1 MKKLKLATGLI
12 TALLVTSPI
21 VGAEEYPAYNFKPI
35 IVYQDKS
42 AVAKPKVVAKAAPVA
57 AKKEEGGLGVVELGL
72 LVAIAGGAFFL
83 TKGRSSGGSARSAGG
98 STGVDRYLA
107 AQGGAT
113 DTVAAGQT
121 GVDRYLNS

>member
-12 TALLVTSPI
+12 TALLITSPI

-42 AVAKPKVVAKAAPVA
+42 AVAKPKVVAKAAPEAV
-57 AKKEEGGLGVVELGL
+57 KEDGGSGVVELGL
-72 LVAIAGGAFFL
+72 LLAIAGGVFFL
-83 TKGRSSGGSARSAGG
+83 VIGRSSGGSAKATGG
-98 STGVDRYLA
+98 STGVDRYLE
-107 AQGGAT
+107 AQGGGAG
-113 DTVAAGQT
+113 AAQT

>member
-42 AVAKPKVVAKAAPVA
+42 AVAKPKVVKAASA
-57 AKKEEGGLGVVELGL
+57 AVKKEEGGLGVVELGL
-72 LVAIAGGAFFL
+72 LVAIAGGVFFL
-83 TKGRSSGGSARSAGG
+83 RKGRSSGGSARAAGG

-113 DTVAAGQT
+113 ETVAAGQT

>member
-12 TALLVTSPI
+12 AALLITSPI

-42 AVAKPKVVAKAAPVA
+42 AVAKPKVVVKAAPEVV
-57 AKKEEGGLGVVELGL
+57 KEEGGLGIVELGL
-72 LVAIAGGAFFL
+72 LLAIAGGAFFL
-83 TKGRSSGGSARSAGG
+83 AKGRSSGGSAKATGG
-98 STGVDRYLA
+98 STGVDRYLE

-113 DTVAAGQT
+113 ETAAAGQT